1 MIRRVFFKKIVIL
14 FLIVFQKKLKAKE
27 NLKKSINFFVNNT
40 KVMFDPIFKKHHI
53 SPGHPESPDRI
64 TYIEQGLKDHGLI
77 NKVMDIDH
85 KRKIKRWIETVH
97 TSQHINSI
105 KKSAPLA
112 NKVAQAG
119 VRACLTA
126 VDKVLGKTCD
136 NIFCATRPPGHHAL
150 NTGKEEG
157 FCYFNNIAIAAKYAQ
172 QKHKLKKILII
183 DWDYHHGNATESMF
197 YDDPTVLFFSTHDQ
211 FAYPGTGNPSR
222 IGSGDGMGFNINV
235 HLPCG
240 TDDELIIEKFNKIL
254 LPRVEKFKPDI
265 VFISAG
271 FDSRMND
278 PLGCFNITDDGFI
291 KLTKI
296 AMSIAKKYS
305 NNRLVSILEG
315 GYNIEGNAKAVI
327 SHILALEGK
336 I

>member
-14 FLIVFQKKLKAKE
+14 FLIAFQKKLEARE
-27 NLKKSINFFVNNT
+27 NLKKSINIFINSTN
-40 KVMFDPIFKKHHI
+40 VMFDPIFKKHHI
-53 SPGHPESPDRI
+53 SSDHPESPDRI
-64 TYIEQGLKDHGLI
+64 ISIEKGLKDNGLI
-77 NKVMDIDH
+77 NKIIDIDH
-85 KRKIKRWIETVH
+85 KREIKKWIETVH
-97 TSQHINSI
+97 TSQHVNSI

-126 VDKVLGKTCD
+126 VDKVLSKTCN

-222 IGSGDGMGFNINV
+222 IGSGDGIGFNINV

-254 LPRVEKFKPDI
+254 LPKVEQFKPNM

-296 AMSIAKKYS
+296 ALDIAKKYS

-315 GYNIEGNAKAVI
+315 GYNIEGNAKAAI

>member
-14 FLIVFQKKLKAKE
+14 FLIAFQKKLEAKE
-27 NLKKSINFFVNNT
+27 NLKKSINIFISSTN
-40 KVMFDPIFKKHHI
+40 VMFDPIFKKHHI
-53 SPGHPESPDRI
+53 SSDHPESPDRI
-64 TYIEQGLKDHGLI
+64 ISIEKGLKDNGLI
-77 NKVMDIDH
+77 NKIIDIDH
-85 KRKIKRWIETVH
+85 KREIKKWIETVH
-97 TSQHINSI
+97 TSQHVNSI

-112 NKVAQAG
+112 YKVAQAG
-119 VRACLTA
+119 VRASLTA
-126 VDKVLGKTCD
+126 VDKVLSKTCD

-222 IGSGDGMGFNINV
+222 IGSGDGIGFNINV

-254 LPRVEKFKPDI
+254 LPKVEQFKPNM

-296 AMSIAKKYS
+296 ALDIAKKYS

-315 GYNIEGNAKAVI
+315 GYNIEGNAKAAI

>member
-1 MIRRVFFKKIVIL
+1 MNKRGFFKKLIIL
-14 FLIVFQKKLKAKE
+14 FLILFQKKLKAKDD
-27 NLKKSINFFVNNT
+27 LKKNVNIFVNNT
-40 KVMFDPIFKKHHI
+40 NIMFDPIFKKHHI
-53 SPGHPESPDRI
+53 SPGHPETPDRI
-64 TYIEQGLKDHGLI
+64 TYIEKGLKDHGLYEKI
-77 NKVMDIDH
+77 IGIDH
-85 KRKIKRWIETVH
+85 KRKIKKWIETVH
-97 TSQHINSI
+97 TTEHVNSI
-105 KKSAPLA
+105 RKSAPLA

-126 VDKVLGKTCD
+126 VDKVVSKKHD
-136 NIFCATRPPGHHAL
+136 NIFCATRPPGHHAM

-157 FCYFNNIAIAAKYAQ
+157 FCYYNNIAIAAKYAQ
-172 QKHKLKKILII
+172 QKYQLKKILII
-183 DWDYHHGNATESMF
+183 DWDYHHGNATEAMF

-222 IGSGDGMGFNINV
+222 IGTGKGKGFNVNV

-240 TDDELIIEKFNKIL
+240 TNDELIIEKFNTIL
-254 LPRVEKFKPDI
+254 LPKVEKFNPDM

-271 FDSRMND
+271 FDSREND

-291 KLTKI
+291 RLTKI
-296 AMSIAKKYS
+296 TMNIAKKYS
-305 NNRLVSILEG
+305 DDRLVSILEG
-315 GYNIEGNAKAVI
+315 GYNVEGNAKAAI